1 MRIPHV
7 AVLMVLLSIL
17 CGCGGTSA
25 NSKIPPPRTLTGVT
39 VGPTGL
45 SVNLSAGVQLTA
57 TASYSNGTSG
67 DVTSTASWSSSD
79 PTKATVGTGQ
89 TNPGLVVGVAPG
101 SVTISATLGG
111 QTGSTT
117 VTVGSAKLA
126 SLAITPTNPTIA
138 VGAKQN
144 FTAKGTYSDK
154 TTGDVTSTA
163 TWTSSNPAVATI
175 QAGTASGVAN
185 GSSNIQASLAGVTA
199 LTILNV
205 STSGGSQVG
214 LNLSEINP
222 SIAPGA
228 TLKIIAEAVFDNN
241 SKQNVTDTATWTSS
255 DPTTVSVAAG
265 VVTGVAVTTTPV
277 TITATSGGFS
287 GTATVTVASNAQ
299 PIPLMDMTI
308 SQNYLGFQGGLYE
321 NSSDTVPSIHDTA
334 GLAAAAAIKPLDQ
347 SGSPSANGAVVFLGI
362 GMSNATI
369 EYSAFK
375 TTAEASSSVNHTTLA
390 MEDGAYGSVTACPWT
405 VAQGP
410 ASAVCTNVN
419 GVPAENQYDR
429 VRDTVLATDTHA
441 PSAPAG
447 CGTTAVPCLTE
458 AQVQVIWL
466 KDANPSPASNGL
478 GSLSSTTVC
487 ANDLTANPLPEACN
501 YEVQLGKIIRA
512 AKSRYPNLKQVFL
525 ATRIYAGY
533 ASVPLNPE
541 PYAYEYGFSAKW
553 LIQAQIDQERSPG
566 TIDPVAGD
574 LSLTSGIA
582 AWTAW
587 GPYLWADGAN
597 RRSDGLTW
605 VESDFQSDGTH
616 PNPQGT
622 AKIVNLLMGFFGSST
637 YTPWFRP

>member
-1 MRIPHV
+1 MRFPHFTV
-7 AVLMVLLSIL
+7 PMVLLSIL
-17 CGCGGTSA
+17 CGCGGNSA
-25 NSKIPPPRTLTGVT
+25 NPKIAHPPTLMGVA
-39 VGPTGL
+39 VGPTGQ
-45 SVNLSAGVQLTA
+45 SVNLSASVQLTA
-57 TASYSNGTSG
+57 TASYSDGTSA
-67 DVTSTASWSSSD
+67 DVTSTARWSSSD
-79 PTKATVGTGQ
+79 ASTANVGTGQ
-89 TNPGLVVGVAPG
+89 RNPGMVVGVASG
-101 SVTISATLGG
+101 SVTISAAFGG

-117 VTVGSAKLA
+117 VTVGSAKLT
-126 SLAITPTNPTIA
+126 SVAINPTNPTIA
-138 VGAKQN
+138 VGAKEN
-144 FTAKGTYSDK
+144 FTAKGSYSDG
-154 TTGDVTSTA
+154 TTGDVTFTA
-163 TWTSSNPAVATI
+163 NWTSSDPAVATI
-175 QAGTASGVAN
+175 QAGTAVGVAN
-185 GSSNIQASLAGVTA
+185 GSSNIQASLAGATA

-205 STSGGSQVG
+205 STSGGTQVG

-228 TLKIIAEAVFDNN
+228 TLTIIAEAVFDNN
-241 SKQNVTDTATWTSS
+241 SKQNVTDSATWKSS
-255 DPTTVSVAAG
+255 DPATVSVAAG
-265 VVTGVAVTTTPV
+265 VVTGVAVTASPV
-277 TITATSGGFS
+277 IITAISGGFTN
-287 GTATVTVASNAQ
+287 TATVTVASNAQ
-299 PIPLMDMTI
+299 PIPLMDMTT
-308 SQNYLGFQGGLYE
+308 QNYLGFQGGLYE
-321 NSSDTVPSIHDTA
+321 NGSDTVPSIHDKA
-334 GLAAAAAIKPLDQ
+334 GLAAAAAIQPLDQ
-347 SGSPSANGAVVFLGI
+347 NGNPSASGAVVFLGI

-410 ASAVCTNVN
+410 ASAVCTNVS
-419 GVPAENQYDR
+419 GVPAQNQYDR
-429 VRDTVLATDTHA
+429 VRDTVLATDTQA

-447 CGTTAVPCLTE
+447 CGTTSVPCLTE

-478 GSLSSTTVC
+478 GSLTSTTVC

-512 AKSRYPNLKQVFL
+512 AKSRYPNLRQVFL

-553 LIQAQIDQERSPG
+553 LIQAQIDQELNPG

-574 LSLTSGIA
+574 LSITSGIA

-587 GPYLWADGAN
+587 GPYLWADGTKP
-597 RRSDGLTW
+597 RSDGLTW

-616 PNPQGT
+616 PNAQGT
-622 AKIVNLLMGFFGSST
+622 TKIVNLLMGFFGKST